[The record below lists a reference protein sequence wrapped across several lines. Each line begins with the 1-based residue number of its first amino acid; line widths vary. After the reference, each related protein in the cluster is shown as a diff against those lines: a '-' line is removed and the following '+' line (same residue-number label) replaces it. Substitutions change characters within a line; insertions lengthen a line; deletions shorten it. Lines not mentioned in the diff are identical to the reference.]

1 MKKDITF
8 ENGKFIVTGY
18 EENAEP
24 ANIALKFPQNGYTN
38 NYSMPNGVDVRLHT
52 PYNWHSP
59 TIVEFLYQNF
69 SVEKRKAGN
78 KVSLCDMLNHY
89 YSMSDSELK
98 ERLQSAQTST
108 KSQLEQ
114 ELDELNNRKKSL
126 MDTVDKAIEDLKI
139 LKENINDSIESLKN

>member
-8 ENGKFIVTGY
+8 ENGKFIVTSY

-52 PYNWHSP
+52 PYGWHSP
-59 TIVEFLYQNF
+59 TRVEFLYHDF
-69 SVEKRKAGN
+69 CVEKRKAGN

-89 YSMSDSELK
+89 YAMSSSELE
-98 ERLQSAQTST
+98 ERLQSAQTSS
-108 KSQLEQ
+108 KSQLEE
-114 ELDELNNRKKSL
+114 ELDELNNRKKTL
-126 MDTVDKAIEDLKI
+126 METVDKAIEDLNK
-139 LKENINDSIESLKN
+139 LKENINDSIESIKN